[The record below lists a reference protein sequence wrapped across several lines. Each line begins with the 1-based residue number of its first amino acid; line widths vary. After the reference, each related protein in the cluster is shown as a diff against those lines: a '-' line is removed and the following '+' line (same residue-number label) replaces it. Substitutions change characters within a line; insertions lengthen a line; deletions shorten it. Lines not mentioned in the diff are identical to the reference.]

1 MPSTLTT
8 PSHTL
13 LAVVPPLVESGQIA
27 APYAVIDIAAFDHNA
42 EEMAGRAGGLPIR
55 VASKSLRSV
64 TALRR
69 ALDHDGFT
77 GILSYSV
84 PEAIRLAREG
94 FDDIVVAYP
103 CVNSS
108 ALRELAADKQLREAI
123 TVMVDCEEHLELIG
137 TAAQGAGPVKVAID
151 LDCTLHLPGAVIG
164 PRRSPVR
171 TPEQVDGLARR
182 IVDKR
187 CLRLVGV
194 MAYEGQ
200 VASVAD
206 AESGVAGSVKRWL
219 RRTSMEQ
226 LGPRR
231 KACIDAARAHADLEF
246 VNGGG
251 TGSLDVSAAEGTLT
265 ELAAGSG
272 FYTPVIFDHFATV
285 NHRAA
290 AFFICQVSRI
300 PARGWATVNSGGW
313 IASGPPAA
321 DRVPVAVHPSGLRY
335 SATEGAGEVQTPL
348 HGPAADSLAV
358 GDLVWFRHAKA
369 GEMTEHVD
377 GIVAVHPDG
386 TAEMWD
392 TYRGNGWTLR

>member
-1 MPSTLTT
+1 MPSTVIS
-8 PSHTL
+8 PSRTL

-27 APYAVIDIAAFDHNA
+27 APYAAVDIAAFDHNA
-42 EEMAGRAGGLPIR
+42 KQMVGRARGLPIR

-64 TALRR
+64 AALRR
-69 ALDHDGFT
+69 ALDHDGFQ

-84 PEAIRLAREG
+84 PEAIHLAREG

-103 CVNSS
+103 CVNTA
-108 ALRELAADKQLREAI
+108 ALRKLAADKHLRETI
-123 TVMVDCEEHLELIG
+123 TVMVDCTEHLELIEA
-137 TAAQGAGPVKVAID
+137 AAQGAGPVRVAID

-171 TPEQVDGLARR
+171 TPEQVEELAGA

-226 LGPRR
+226 LAPRR
-231 KACIDAARAHADLEF
+231 KACIDAARQFADLEF

-251 TGSLDVSAAEGTLT
+251 TGSLDVSADEGTLT

-272 FYTPVIFDHFATV
+272 FYTPVIFDNFATV

-300 PARGWATVNSGGW
+300 PAKGWATVNSGGW

-321 DRVPVAVHPSGLRY
+321 DRVPVAVHPGGLKY

-348 HGPAADSLAV
+348 HGPGASSVRV

-386 TAEMWD
+386 TAETWD

>member
-1 MPSTLTT
+1 MPSTVIT
-8 PSHTL
+8 PSQTL

-27 APYAVIDIAAFDHNA
+27 APCAGVDIAAFDHNA
-42 EEMAGRAGGLPIR
+42 KQMVGRSRGLPIR

-64 TALRR
+64 AALRR
-69 ALDHDGFT
+69 ALDHDGFQ

-84 PEAIRLAREG
+84 PEAILLAREG

-103 CVNSS
+103 CVNTA
-108 ALRELAADKQLREAI
+108 ALRELAADQHLRETI
-123 TVMVDCEEHLELIG
+123 TVMVDCTEHLELIEA
-137 TAAQGAGPVKVAID
+137 AAQGAGPVRVAID

-171 TPEQVDGLARR
+171 EAEQVEGLARR
-182 IVDKR
+182 IVDKQ

-226 LGPRR
+226 LAPRR
-231 KACIDAARAHADLEF
+231 KACIEAARQFADLEF

-251 TGSLDVSAAEGTLT
+251 TGSLDVSADEGTLT

-272 FYTPVIFDHFATV
+272 FYTPVIFDNFATV

-300 PARGWATVNSGGW
+300 PAKGWATVNSGGW

-321 DRVPVAVHPSGLRY
+321 DRVPVAVHPGGLKY

-348 HGPAADSLAV
+348 HGPGANSLRV

-386 TAEMWD
+386 TAETWD

>member
-1 MPSTLTT
+1 MPSTVIS
-8 PSHTL
+8 PSQTL
-13 LAVVPPLVESGQIA
+13 LAVVPPLVASGQIA
-27 APYAVIDIAAFDHNA
+27 APCAAVDIAAFDHNA
-42 EEMAGRAGGLPIR
+42 EQMLGRSRGLPIR

-64 TALRR
+64 AALRR
-69 ALDHDGFT
+69 ALDHDGFQ
-77 GILSYSV
+77 GILAYSV
-84 PEAIRLAREG
+84 PEAIHLAQDG

-103 CVNSS
+103 CVNTA
-108 ALRELAADKQLREAI
+108 ALRELAADQKLRETI
-123 TVMVDCEEHLELIG
+123 TVMVDCTAHLELIEA
-137 TAAQGAGPVKVAID
+137 AAQGAGPVRVAID

-171 TPEQVDGLARR
+171 TPEQVEELARG
-182 IVDKR
+182 IVEKR

-226 LGPRR
+226 LAPRR
-231 KACIDAARAHADLEF
+231 KACIEAARGFADLEF
-246 VNGGG
+246 INGGG
-251 TGSLDVSAAEGTLT
+251 TGSLDVSADEGTLT

-272 FYTPVIFDHFATV
+272 FYTPVIFDNFATV

-300 PARGWATVNSGGW
+300 PAKGWATVNSGGW

-321 DRVPVAVHPSGLRY
+321 DRVPVAVHPGGLKY

-348 HGPAADSLAV
+348 HGPGADSVSV

-377 GIVAVHPDG
+377 GIVAVAPDG